1 MVKLGDH
8 ISGLMRLIRW
18 PNLLI
23 VAVTQILIRMCIIS
37 PLLQR
42 AYMEP
47 QMSPVLFA
55 LLVVA
60 TVCITAGGYVI
71 NDYFDRKIDRI
82 NKPDSMIVGSLVSP
96 RHAMA
101 YHIIF
106 SITGIIAGIMVAWKI
121 GQIYLSLIFFMVSGL
136 LWFYSTIYKREFL
149 LGNII
154 VALLTALVPF
164 IVLLFELPLLAR
176 NYGADVNPITR
187 ILLIWV
193 LGFSMFAFLVNLM
206 REIVKD
212 IEDFEGDHAYGKKTI
227 PVIWGINTARWI
239 SVTITI
245 IIIALLI
252 AAWFFFIRDYITM
265 IYFLVM
271 LVIPL
276 CLISVFLIKGSDQ
289 STFHNASI
297 WLKIIMLSGLGYMI
311 VVNLIINRL
320 Q

>member
-1 MVKLGDH
+1 MVKLAEH
-8 ISGLMRLIRW
+8 IKGIMRLIRW

-23 VAVTQILIRMCIIS
+23 VAVTQMLIWICIIT

-42 AYMEP
+42 AYMQP
-47 QMSPVLFA
+47 QLSPLLFSM
-55 LLVVA
+55 LVMA
-60 TVCITAGGYVI
+60 TVCIAAGGYAI

-82 NKPDSMIVGSLVSP
+82 NKPDSMVVGLLIFP

-106 SITGIIAGIMVAWKI
+106 SISGIILGTLVAWII

-136 LWFYSTIYKREFL
+136 LWFYSTIYKRELL

-154 VALLTALVPF
+154 VALLTAFVPF
-164 IVLLFELPLLAR
+164 MVLLFELPLLAR
-176 NYGADVNPITR
+176 NYGTDVNPITR
-187 ILLIWV
+187 FLLIWV
-193 LGFSMFAFLVNLM
+193 LGFSLFAFLVNLI

-212 IEDFEGDHAYGKKTI
+212 IEDFEGDRAYGKKTI
-227 PVIWGINTARWI
+227 PVIWGIDTARWI
-239 SVTITI
+239 SLVI
-245 IIIALLI
+245 IIISIVLLI
-252 AAWFFFIRDYITM
+252 LAWFFFIRDYITM

-276 CLISVFLIKGSDQ
+276 CVVSIFLIRGTNQ
-289 STFHNASI
+289 NTFHKANI